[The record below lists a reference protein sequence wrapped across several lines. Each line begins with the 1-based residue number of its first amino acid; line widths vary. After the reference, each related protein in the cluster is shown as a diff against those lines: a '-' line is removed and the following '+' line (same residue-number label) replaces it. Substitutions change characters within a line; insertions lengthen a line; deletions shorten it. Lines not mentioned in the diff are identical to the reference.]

1 MVRSVDVIRK
11 ELKSLD
17 ETTATLAEEFDQ
29 FYTSYLEA
37 LGRAIRQ
44 QVVLATY
51 HLCTQVYPD
60 AFLSLS
66 VNQRE
71 KLQQTIRTLGQ
82 EGQQWLQQLMEASE
96 PESPNFEDL
105 PAEQQERIS
114 RLTAALEAIPT
125 EDEDSEQEV
134 AFEEEIGSERSADT
148 EAKSSDSGKQLEAA
162 SPTIQFIA
170 VDAAATEPS
179 EPEGPEPEG
188 GEPDDDG
195 PEGAVPEDFEQ
206 KEAAPEESA
215 TEGDSSGS
223 HSTEDQEA
231 LESSSASESNGPS
244 SQKKM
249 DPKSLI
255 QSVIMAAMAEDIQE
269 TLSGRPFT
277 GESLTPTQLAK
288 HHLILEQRIRQVLHR
303 LSKRANL
310 QLKRS
315 NVIPDLPEAVL
326 DAAAEA
332 ETGPE
337 KGRSMPNLLNVL
349 VEMPSDMQNGS
360 AQDPPTDEEDNFE
373 SDSQEEEEEAIQ
385 GMMTHLAA
393 INLRLSDLE
402 FADVQS
408 SMWRSK
414 LRTALAKLR
423 KLGKQYQRTERE
435 LAIAEAE
442 QAWRAVWYDDS
453 SD

>member
-1 MVRSVDVIRK
+1 MVRSVEIIRK

-17 ETTATLAEEFDQ
+17 ETTATLAEEFDRL
-29 FYTSYLEA
+29 YRTYLEA

-51 HLCTQVYPD
+51 HLCTQVYPE
-60 AFLSLS
+60 AFLTLS

-71 KLQQTIRTLGQ
+71 QLQQSLRRLGR
-82 EGQQWLQQLMEASE
+82 EGQQWLQDLMEETE
-96 PESPNFEDL
+96 PEPNNFEDL
-105 PAEQQERIS
+105 SEEQQERIS
-114 RLTAALEAIPT
+114 RLTAALEAIPME
-125 EDEDSEQEV
+125 EDADLEDADQEV
-134 AFEEEIGSERSADT
+134 EQDSSLQPEEAPSV
-148 EAKSSDSGKQLEAA
+148 EAEALEGA

-170 VDAAATEPS
+170 VDPSLNDDS
-179 EPEGPEPEG
+179 EPDSSAQEEILDIDASSGDSDPMGDPEDDTADGLNQEEGERPT
-188 GEPDDDG
+188 DSNA
-195 PEGAVPEDFEQ
+195 EGA
-206 KEAAPEESA
+206 
-215 TEGDSSGS
+215 
-223 HSTEDQEA
+223 
-231 LESSSASESNGPS
+231 L

-255 QSVIMAAMAEDIQE
+255 QSVIMAAMAEDMQE
-269 TLSGRPFT
+269 SFSGQPFK
-277 GESLTPTQLAK
+277 GENLTPTQLAK
-288 HHLILEQRIRQVLHR
+288 HHLILEQRIRRVLHR
-303 LSKRANL
+303 LSKKANQ

-349 VEMPSDMQNGS
+349 VEMSSEMDNESAASD
-360 AQDPPTDEEDNFE
+360 
-373 SDSQEEEEEAIQ
+373 EEEEEETFDQADQDGEDAIQ

-414 LRTALAKLR
+414 LRTALGKLR
-423 KLGKQYQRTERE
+423 KLGKQYQRTQRE

-442 QAWRAVWYDDS
+442 QAWRAVWYDES